1 MSRLIR
7 LLFLLSFSFAFVSS
21 YAAPQ
26 IVPAVPHIA
35 AKGYILLDYHSG
47 YVLAKNN
54 ADERMAPASLT
65 KLMTAYAV
73 FHELE
78 QGRIK
83 LSDKV
88 RVSEKAW
95 RTPGSRMFIEVG
107 SQVPV
112 EQLLKGLIIQSGND
126 AAVALAEYVAGS
138 EDAFV
143 ALMNEYAHDLGL
155 KNTHFAN
162 ATGLPHPNHYST
174 AHDLARL
181 GAALIREF
189 PQYYPWY
196 SIKKFTYNNITQNNR
211 NLLLWRDDG
220 VDGMKTGHTES
231 AGYCLVSSAKRG
243 EMRLVAAVMG
253 TASEK
258 ARARESEKL
267 LGYGFRFFET
277 HQLYAADKP
286 LKTMRIWKGETDS
299 LALGLKK
306 PLYVTVPRG
315 RYDNL
320 NASLTVDN
328 SIVAPVRKGQ
338 QFGTVNV
345 RLGNDTLAKR
355 PLVALQQVPEG
366 GLWQRTVDS
375 VLLLFQ

>member
-1 MSRLIR
+1 MASH
-7 LLFLLSFSFAFVSS
+7 
-21 YAAPQ
+21 AAPQ
-26 IVPAVPHIA
+26 LVPAAPKIA

-47 YVLAKNN
+47 YVLSQDN
-54 ADERMAPASLT
+54 ADERMEPASLT

-73 FHELE
+73 FYELR
-78 QGRIK
+78 QGHIK
-83 LSDKV
+83 LSDSV

-107 SQVPV
+107 SRVPV

-143 ALMNEYAHDLGL
+143 ALMNEHAHNLGL

-189 PQYYPWY
+189 PQYYSYY
-196 SIKKFTYNNITQNNR
+196 STKKFTYNNITQYNR
-211 NLLLWRDDG
+211 NKLLWRDDR
-220 VDGMKTGHTES
+220 VDGMKTGHTDS
-231 AGYCLVSSAKRG
+231 AGYCLASSAKHG
-243 EMRLVAAVMG
+243 DMRLVAVVMG
-253 TASEK
+253 TASEN

-267 LGYGFRFFET
+267 LSYGFRFFET
-277 HQLYAADKP
+277 HELYAADKP
-286 LKTMRIWKGETDS
+286 LKNMRIWKGATDS

-315 RYDNL
+315 RYDSL
-320 NASLTVDN
+320 NASLTVEN
-328 SIVAPVRKGQ
+328 SIIAPAHKGQ

-345 RLGNDTLAKR
+345 RLGDDTLAKR
-355 PLVALQQVPEG
+355 PLVALQDVPEG
-366 GLWQRTVDS
+366 GLWQRMVDN
-375 VLLLFQ
+375 VMLLFQ